1 MEEFKI
7 TKKEQ
12 EKVLTDPFSNKKSC
26 IREIHPT
33 KPYYLININMLALV
47 NNKGILLAKI

>member
-7 TKKEQ
+7 TKKEEQ
-12 EKVLTDPFSNKKSC
+12 EKVLRDPFSNKKSC

-33 KPYYLININMLALV
+33 KPYYLINMLALV